1 MYKIEDIIL
10 FINKEISPSIKV
22 HADTDLEEDIRI
34 TGDDISDFLEK
45 YSLEFNVNMKNY
57 LWYFHQHEE
66 AYGGIG
72 GLFFKTPKDRVKHIG
87 ITPKILL
94 ESANEGYWNVNYPKH
109 KLPKFRYDVITN
121 CIIAIVIVIFLGII
135 MYKKYSM

>member
-1 MYKIEDIIL
+1 MHKIEDIIL
-10 FINKEISPSIKV
+10 FIKKETSSSIEV
-22 HADTDLEEDIRI
+22 HPDTDLEKDIRI
-34 TGDDISDFLEK
+34 TGDDISDFLNK

-66 AYGGIG
+66 IYGGIG
-72 GLFFKTPKDRVKHIG
+72 ALLFKTPNDRVKHIG

-94 ESANEGYWNVNYPKH
+94 ESANEGYWNVNYPEH
-109 KLPKFRYDVITN
+109 NLPKFRYDVITN
-121 CIIAIVIVIFLGII
+121 FIIAILIIIFFVFI